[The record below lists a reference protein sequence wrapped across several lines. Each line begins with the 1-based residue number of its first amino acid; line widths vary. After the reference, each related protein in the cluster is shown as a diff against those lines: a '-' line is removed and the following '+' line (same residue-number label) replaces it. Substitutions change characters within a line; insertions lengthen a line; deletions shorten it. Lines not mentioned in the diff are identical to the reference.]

1 MNVNGLQLPN
11 GEADEN
17 ELARTSIEE
26 MKGQF
31 ADWVEMLTGIKDR
44 HSATGALSDE
54 TNALLEKVREQ
65 LEEAAAACTQI
76 SSFRDL
82 AEKEDQRGT
91 ALFEQM
97 TAAADQAATIIRNL
111 EKDAVTSAKHTST
124 AEANSSRINTLKD
137 TAQESG
143 SALSAMKAQAD
154 LDVVSISTAK
164 ESGNE
169 AVLQLKG
176 LADKAKAVQKELSEY
191 ETELE
196 GLIEASKMQLITIT
210 DLLPG
215 ATSAGLAHAFDQRR
229 QSFIKPSTRWQWLF
243 VGSVTLLAILA
254 LTGLLGAVRD
264 GVPLSYDELLRLWLA
279 RLPIAGALIWLALHS
294 SQESALAKR
303 LEEDYGYK
311 AAIAASFQGFQKMMA
326 ETTVDAQS
334 NTPLA
339 KLCEDT
345 LATLASSP
353 GRIYDKHK
361 LTVSPSGELAN
372 AAKTITE
379 GLGGGKN

>member
-1 MNVNGLQLPN
+1 MPR
-11 GEADEN
+11 A
-17 ELARTSIEE
+17 
-26 MKGQF
+26 
-31 ADWVEMLTGIKDR
+31 
-44 HSATGALSDE
+44 SA
-54 TNALLEKVREQ
+54 
-65 LEEAAAACTQI
+65 
-76 SSFRDL
+76 
-82 AEKEDQRGT
+82 
-91 ALFEQM
+91 
-97 TAAADQAATIIRNL
+97 
-111 EKDAVTSAKHTST
+111 
-124 AEANSSRINTLKD
+124 
-137 TAQESG
+137 
-143 SALSAMKAQAD
+143 
-154 LDVVSISTAK
+154 AK
-164 ESGNE
+164 EAGNE

-176 LADKAKAVQKELSEY
+176 LADKAKTVQKELGGY
-191 ETELE
+191 EAELE
-196 GLIEASKMQLITIT
+196 GLIEASKKQLTTIT

-229 QSFIKPSTRWQWLF
+229 QSFLKPSTRWQWLF
-243 VGSVTLLAILA
+243 VGSVTLLAFLG

-326 ETTVDAQS
+326 ETTADAQS

-361 LTVSPSGELAN
+361 LTVSPSGELAS
-372 AAKTITE
+372 
-379 GLGGGKN
+379 LGGPKN

>member
-1 MNVNGLQLPN
+1 MNVNGKQHPN
-11 GEADEN
+11 GEADADESGWI
-17 ELARTSIEE
+17 SIEE
-26 MKGQF
+26 IKRQCAQLG
-31 ADWVEMLTGIKDR
+31 EMMTGIKDR
-44 HSATGALSDE
+44 HLATGLLAEE
-54 TNALLEKVREQ
+54 TNALLVKVRGQ
-65 LEEAAAACTQI
+65 LEEAAATCTQL
-76 SSFRDL
+76 SSTRDRG
-82 AEKEDQRGT
+82 EKEGQRAT
-91 ALFEQM
+91 ALLDQM
-97 TAAADQAATIIRNL
+97 TATGDQAATIIRNL
-111 EKDAVTSAKHTST
+111 EKDAVAAAKHTST

-154 LDVVSISTAK
+154 LDAASISAAK
-164 ESGNE
+164 EAGNE

-176 LADKAKAVQKELSEY
+176 LADKAKTVQKELGGY
-191 ETELE
+191 EAELE
-196 GLIEASKMQLITIT
+196 GLIEASKKQLTTIT

-229 QSFIKPSTRWQWLF
+229 QSFLKPSTRWQWLF
-243 VGSVTLLAILA
+243 VGSVTLLAFLA

-361 LTVSPSGELAN
+361 LTVSPSGELAS

-379 GLGGGKN
+379 GLGGPKN